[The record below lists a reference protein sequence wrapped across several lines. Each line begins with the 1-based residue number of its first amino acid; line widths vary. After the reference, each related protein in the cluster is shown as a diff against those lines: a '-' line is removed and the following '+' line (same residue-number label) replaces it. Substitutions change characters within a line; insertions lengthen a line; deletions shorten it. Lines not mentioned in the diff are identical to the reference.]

1 MSQKWNVAQKMKSEM
16 TSKMKWRMTWTRG
29 GMRITEGHCA
39 GFGRLEVQVLGS
51 GCSVQ
56 SFCRTEELC
65 TGELVGRVC
74 RVCVRFSVARLVTY
88 VGVRVWSA

>member
-29 GMRITEGHCA
+29 GMRITEGHCT

-51 GCSVQ
+51 GCSYGRRVVHGN
-56 SFCRTEELC
+56 S
-65 TGELVGRVC
+65 GELVRRVC